1 MIRQV
6 ILLFKYLPRERHWQF
21 YWLIILMFLSSL
33 LEIFSIGA
41 VVPFLTA
48 VTSPETLFEID
59 ILNQYLHKFNIDNID
74 EIINITI
81 ILFILMIAISG
92 LFRLI
97 LLIAQTKFSNSIG
110 GDMSIKIFEKTF
122 TQDYEAIKR
131 EKSSEIIS
139 GISQKINRVTSGV
152 LSSSISLLS
161 SSILALTILISFF
174 YINFEVA
181 ISTLLMVS
189 FFYFVIVRYTRLRV
203 KENSQISSKFSTKI
217 ISTLQEVI
225 GGYRDIILDNNRGLY
240 LKIFSRYE
248 RDFRKADSQNLIISS
263 SPKLLIETFSIIMIA
278 LAAYYININE
288 SITLTS
294 FIPIIGAIVF
304 ALQKLLPELN
314 NIYKSYTTIRGLDF
328 FVKDIFLLLEK
339 DNSSGELVDSNNIEF
354 KKSIA
359 IKDLSFRYSY
369 SENNIINNLSIEFK
383 KGDILGLRGKTGSGK
398 STLLDIVMGLLRPS
412 NGDLYVDG
420 VLLDKNNIS
429 SWYRKISHVP
439 QNIFL
444 TDTTIA
450 ENIAFGEDPHDIDME
465 KVRNVSRIALVDDF
479 ALRLPLKYH
488 EPVGENGSLLSGG
501 QRQRIAI
508 ARALYKNSEVL
519 ILDEATSA
527 LDKITEKN
535 ILSNILKEYKKMTI
549 IIVSHQ
555 EETLAF
561 CNKVYSFEGG
571 KLLS

>member
-1 MIRQV
+1 
-6 ILLFKYLPRERHWQF
+6 
-21 YWLIILMFLSSL
+21 
-33 LEIFSIGA
+33 
-41 VVPFLTA
+41 
-48 VTSPETLFEID
+48 
-59 ILNQYLHKFNIDNID
+59 
-74 EIINITI
+74 
-81 ILFILMIAISG
+81 
-92 LFRLI
+92 
-97 LLIAQTKFSNSIG
+97 
-110 GDMSIKIFEKTF
+110 
-122 TQDYEAIKR
+122 
-131 EKSSEIIS
+131 
-139 GISQKINRVTSGV
+139 
-152 LSSSISLLS
+152 
-161 SSILALTILISFF
+161 
-174 YINFEVA
+174 
-181 ISTLLMVS
+181 
-189 FFYFVIVRYTRLRV
+189 
-203 KENSQISSKFSTKI
+203 
-217 ISTLQEVI
+217 
-225 GGYRDIILDNNRGLY
+225 
-240 LKIFSRYE
+240 
-248 RDFRKADSQNLIISS
+248 
-263 SPKLLIETFSIIMIA
+263 
-278 LAAYYININE
+278 
-288 SITLTS
+288 
-294 FIPIIGAIVF
+294 
-304 ALQKLLPELN
+304 
-314 NIYKSYTTIRGLDF
+314 
-328 FVKDIFLLLEK
+328 
-339 DNSSGELVDSNNIEF
+339 
-354 KKSIA
+354 
-359 IKDLSFRYSY
+359 
-369 SENNIINNLSIEFK
+369 
-383 KGDILGLRGKTGSGK
+383 
-398 STLLDIVMGLLRPS
+398 
-412 NGDLYVDG
+412 